1 LKKNI
6 LNTAIAVSILF
17 AFLFLTN
24 ADLVHH
30 HDDGT
35 SHQRCQVCI
44 LISFAVTAV
53 ITSSLIKLS
62 REEIY
67 LRFIPLQDTSLVKNH
82 FKLNYP
88 DRAPPQ
94 NT

>member
-1 LKKNI
+1 MKKNI
-6 LNTAIAVSILF
+6 LNIAIAVSVLF

-24 ADLVHH
+24 ADLIHH

-35 SHQRCQVCI
+35 LHKQCQVCI
-44 LISFAVTAV
+44 FISFAVTAV
-53 ITSSLIKLS
+53 VISSLIKLS

-67 LRFIPLQDTSLVKNH
+67 SEFIPVQNTSLVKNYN
-82 FKLNYP
+82 KLNYP

>member
-1 LKKNI
+1 MKKRVLNI
-6 LNTAIAVSILF
+6 AITVTILF

-24 ADLVHH
+24 AGLVHH

-35 SHQRCQVCI
+35 VHQECQMCI

-53 ITSSLIKLS
+53 ITSLILTLY
-62 REEIY
+62 RQE
-67 LRFIPLQDTSLVKNH
+67 LFIKVNPIKNTTFSQNY

-88 DRAPPQ
+88 DRAPPPQ
-94 NT
+94 A

>member
-6 LNTAIAVSILF
+6 LNTVIAVSILF
-17 AFLFLTN
+17 AFLFLAN

-35 SHQRCQVCI
+35 SHQQCQACI
-44 LISFAVTAV
+44 LISLTVTTV
-53 ITSSLIKLS
+53 ITTSLIKLS
-62 REEIY
+62 REEIC
-67 LRFIPLQDTSLVKNH
+67 LRFIPVQDTPLVKNH
-82 FKLNYP
+82 FKQNHP
-88 DRAPPQ
+88 GRAPPQ